1 MDEKT
6 KAAWA
11 ATALRMAN
19 DAARECGI
27 EEAGLALLE
36 NPGPVKPIRLET
48 IVMIWPESPKKGK
61 K

>member
-19 DAARECGI
+19 DAARECGVP
-27 EEAGLALLE
+27 EAKPKLAR
-36 NPGPVKPIRLET
+36 GGR
-48 IVMIWPESPKKGK
+48 
-61 K
+61 